1 MTTPVS
7 LHMIVKMLLLLVIQF
22 GLGFHVRLSS
32 ENCRLYILE
41 LVLHLSNPL
50 RSDLRSS
57 IYLPTVMLV
66 FPLEGGS

>member
-22 GLGFHVRLSS
+22 GLGFHVRPSS
-32 ENCRLYILE
+32 ENYRLYILE
-41 LVLHLSNPL
+41 LVLHLSNP
-50 RSDLRSS
+50 LRSS